1 MDEQG
6 PPGKKKNQTQTLYSG
21 RKQAQVMQEEYR
33 NDI

>member
-1 MDEQG
+1 MNKDLLE
-6 PPGKKKNQTQTLYSG
+6 KKNQTQTLYGG